1 MIRIGW
7 SFISDRWLGLGL
19 LVQQFS
25 SARFLRQIVFN
36 VLIKWRDPTNK
47 NARTFPGKKVWK
59 FSKTILLSLNI
70 CQGNCNTLTRDPRP
84 LCSSYICWYRNSD
97 KKLSIYFGPRS
108 KFSRAS
114 LSLFERF
121 ENLPK
126 AFSRRNRFG
135 NDRLSRDA
143 KGLCLGWI
151 PGIFG
156 IWAKNSNPNSQGIG
170 WNFLFP
176 QGFSVI

>member
-1 MIRIGW
+1 MVEVLFPIDDW
-7 SFISDRWLGLGL
+7 V
-19 LVQQFS
+19 LVFLCINSLQRVSWDKLFS
-25 SARFLRQIVFN
+25 IFLNNGETRQIKMLGHFQE
-36 VLIKWRDPTNK
+36 
-47 NARTFPGKKVWK
+47 KKSENFLKLFYCHWIRGMV
-59 FSKTILLSLNI
+59 T
-70 CQGNCNTLTRDPRP
+70 P
-84 LCSSYICWYRNSD
+84 SSYICWYRNSD

-108 KFSRAS
+108 TFSRAS

-156 IWAKNSNPNSQGIG
+156 IWSKNSKPNSQGIG
-170 WNFLFP
+170 WNFLYPRIQRDLMSRF
-176 QGFSVI
+176 Q

>member
-1 MIRIGW
+1 MLGHFQEKKSENFLKLFYCHWIRGM
-7 SFISDRWLGLGL
+7 
-19 LVQQFS
+19 VT
-25 SARFLRQIVFN
+25 
-36 VLIKWRDPTNK
+36 P
-47 NARTFPGKKVWK
+47 
-59 FSKTILLSLNI
+59 
-70 CQGNCNTLTRDPRP
+70 
-84 LCSSYICWYRNSD
+84 SSYICWYRNSD

-108 KFSRAS
+108 TFSRAS

-156 IWAKNSNPNSQGIG
+156 IWSKNSKPNSQGIG
-170 WNFLFP
+170 WNFLYPRIQRDLMSRF
-176 QGFSVI
+176 Q

>member
-1 MIRIGW
+1 MLGHFQEKKSENFRKLFYCHWIRG
-7 SFISDRWLGLGL
+7 
-19 LVQQFS
+19 
-25 SARFLRQIVFN
+25 IVT
-36 VLIKWRDPTNK
+36 P
-47 NARTFPGKKVWK
+47 
-59 FSKTILLSLNI
+59 
-70 CQGNCNTLTRDPRP
+70 
-84 LCSSYICWYRNSD
+84 SSYICWYRNSD

-108 KFSRAS
+108 TFSRAS

-170 WNFLFP
+170 WNILYP
-176 QGFSVI
+176 RIQRGFEILILNFELLYGLLYIKRKHVICRTQKHALKSNSLIVVKITVIFR